1 MNKAFKVLW
10 NQVRGSYVVAS
21 ENQVTHGKPG
31 KATKTIV
38 AAAVAGL
45 MAMGTSAFAATPLTN
60 DSFGGE
66 DGYDTTKFISA
77 NGEETVIQTN
87 GDARKLISAILS
99 GNFDSIR
106 GALGTD
112 GVNATLVGFAGGANF
127 QDSQTKSTID
137 GVPLMVT
144 IASFMLPEL
153 KDNESVQ
160 EVLSVLDK
168 YSGQMSSFEDET
180 NSATLSGSTSLHIGG
195 NDSNPLMIGTVGADR
210 LVNSVA
216 TYSIYRNKDDEPG
229 ETTITSPKDNAVVRN
244 GDVNIYAES
253 GNLIGLVG
261 GSSSLNIGG
270 VAVDVYAATHNTE
283 GTVTHDAGV
292 YLKFNGVKS
301 STTLNGNTNIELAG
315 TTSAVGLFSGG
326 SSIALGGVSESIVN
340 GSTHL
345 IINNNT
351 KLVGYEGINAAVAG
365 GGLSVALLGGESK
378 TEITGDTLI
387 DLKSGTSVGVLGGG
401 LAVGAQTNGLASLTS
416 PHEIELSEDGS
427 FTAEIKV
434 EFEDGLESKGG
445 QATAE
450 AQNINI
456 LAGSQA
462 STLGILGSGLAVA
475 YQYDN
480 ATKQSYA
487 ESTVKDVNI
496 QIGDEAN
503 KDKPVFVDT
512 QKKGEYFKTVKS
524 LLETAMD
531 LDADSLKDDSF
542 EKNLQENLQTIADVK
557 GVTVG
562 AMGGGLALAWSRNT
576 GDATS
581 VPQAITSTENVTYD
595 VWSGYNVALMGGGMA
610 LASGNEA
617 KGTQTLAQST
627 VKSVT
632 MNFNGGETIGVMG
645 GGLAAFVGSEENN
658 YGVGALATVDS
669 VTINVGGG
677 SVDGIVGGGLAIDD
691 SNPKKGTDRV
701 TVNNVDASVDTVTI
715 NGTEGTIERINFASF
730 VGSENQ
736 APNNPDG
743 ERPVIRDHLDAIAY
757 AVDHQNVAIVGGGL
771 ASGIHDDAQAEGIA
785 HVGTAN
791 INLGGNVVVGSEEN
805 RANIYG
811 GGIAAN
817 GAKAT
822 VESANILIAENA
834 KVYGDVY
841 AGGIAQDGMYVGD
854 PEYYNVS
861 ESQVKTAKITLVGGE
876 LHGNLYA
883 GGLVSAAQDRD
894 TVSSS
899 YVDSATIILANGNAF
914 KGEKIDGSGVTQ
926 SSALEFAS
934 DTFDMTGVAVSS
946 FDTIKSTGA
955 TVGGLGYIFG
965 EKEKTTVTG
974 GSIDFAGIL
983 YTAGENT
990 LAIGDDQTAGVA
1002 SVAVKNL
1009 EPQIET
1015 VSLTRAGSQADFA
1028 FDVNNG
1034 LLSLNA
1040 DSATAQKAL
1049 ATATS
1054 QAKAAAYVTGATD
1067 LTNIAVLVG
1076 NTEATEAGLHLGSD
1090 AMLVADAGS
1099 KTTEVMGTAD
1109 TAQGTIHFVGVAE
1122 DGAKV
1127 TIAAD
1132 DETATSVDNMLF
1144 KAVKNDNVY
1153 TFAQRTGD
1161 ELAEVGLGDFDDPD
1175 FLADLSN
1182 HDTDGAN
1189 YIAGFLDQSNTGVTN
1204 ANRTQQLNA
1213 AVNLATA
1220 AGVQTAAIDSA
1231 TMGLDA
1237 ANKRASL
1244 IHEFADGGVLFA
1256 EASGRRTEMGG
1267 SADFGEIKAELGGV
1281 VVGGE
1286 YTTGDWTFGAL
1297 ANVGTGSVKGQGK
1310 NEGVDNDVD
1319 YYGGQLY
1326 AAKRFGQ
1333 FNVVGQLGYLATSN
1347 EISHSTVAMNKAD
1360 VDADVIMAG
1369 VRGEMRFD
1377 LTENSRLVPYVGVN
1391 YMRVG
1396 TDGYT
1401 TSQGVKVG
1409 SVDQNLF
1416 TVPVGVKYAGDM
1428 KTASG
1433 WTWTP
1438 SADVGYVAAFGDR
1451 DVDATT
1457 HVGAVGKTT
1466 MDVWAE
1472 SVVRTSIGVKAV
1484 KDNFG
1489 VGVEAGGVM
1498 GSDDTTGVFGQI
1510 RVDYRF

>member
-21 ENQVTHGKPG
+21 ENQVTHGKPS

-45 MAMGTSAFAATPLTN
+45 MAMGTSAFAATTITN
-60 DSFGGE
+60 GSFGPGE
-66 DGYDTTKFISA
+66 NQYDTTKFISA
-77 NGEETVIQTN
+77 NGEETSIQTQ
-87 GDARKLISAILS
+87 GDARALISAILN
-99 GNFDSIR
+99 GNLDAIR
-106 GALGTD
+106 GALGTQN
-112 GVNATLVGFAGGANF
+112 GVTLVGFAGGQNAWDDMTHQALYDTLHAN
-127 QDSQTKSTID
+127 SLIPETIKKPLETID
-137 GVPLMVT
+137 NQLNQFVADEQGN
-144 IASFMLPEL
+144 I
-153 KDNESVQ
+153 NET
-160 EVLSVLDK
+160 L
-168 YSGQMSSFEDET
+168 SFEKDVNIT
-180 NSATLSGSTSLHIGG
+180 IGG
-195 NDSNPLMIGTVGADR
+195 NNTTPLMIGTVGADN
-210 LVNSVA
+210 LINASASV
-216 TYSIYRNKDDEPG
+216 SIHVHDG
-229 ETTITSPKDNAVVRN
+229 ETPVFSDPVSRSVFRKGNVKLT
-244 GDVNIYAES
+244 AES
-253 GNLIGLVG
+253 GNLIGLIG
-261 GSSSLNIGG
+261 GSSALNISG
-270 VAVDVYAATHNTE
+270 VTAYGRATIDIGLGSWKPTVDVYLKLQGEETNATLD
-283 GTVTHDAGV
+283 G
-292 YLKFNGVKS
+292 
-301 STTLNGNTNIELAG
+301 STTIELNNE
-315 TTSAVGLFSGG
+315 TTSLGVFGGG
-326 SSIALGGVSESIVN
+326 SGIALGGISNSKVT
-340 GSTHL
+340 GSTS
-345 IINNNT
+345 ITINTNT
-351 KLVGYEGINAAVAG
+351 ELSGYKGISAA
-365 GGLSVALLGGESK
+365 LGGAGLALATMGGTSSSVVE
-378 TEITGDTLI
+378 GDSLI
-387 DLKSGTSVGVLGGG
+387 DLQSGAAVGILGGG
-401 LAVGAQTNGLASLTS
+401 MAVGAQLKDLEGVFGDITGV
-416 PHEIELSEDGS
+416 ELSDSITADIKFQLEDS
-427 FTAEIKV
+427 VLNA
-434 EFEDGLESKGG
+434 GG

-531 LDADSLKDDSF
+531 LDADSLKDDAF

-576 GDATS
+576 GEATS

-736 APNNPDG
+736 APNNPGG
-743 ERPVIRDHLDAIAY
+743 ERPEIRDHLDAIAY

-841 AGGIAQDGMYVGD
+841 AGGIAQDGMYDGD
-854 PEYYNVS
+854 PEYYNES
-861 ESQVKTAKITLVGGE
+861 ESQVKRAKITLAGGE

-883 GGLVSAAQDRD
+883 GGLVSTAQDRD
-894 TVSSS
+894 AVSSS
-899 YVDSATIILANGNAF
+899 YVDSATIVLANGNAF
-914 KGEKIDGSGVTQ
+914 KGEKIDGSGATE

-934 DTFDMTGVAVSS
+934 DTFDMTGVTVNS

-955 TVGGLGYIFG
+955 TVSSLGYAFG

-1009 EPQIET
+1009 QSQIET
-1015 VSLTRAGSQADFA
+1015 VSLTRAGSQADFT

-1049 ATATS
+1049 ATASS
-1054 QAKAAAYVTGATD
+1054 QAKAAAYVTGETD

-1090 AMLVADAGS
+1090 GMLVADAGS
-1099 KTTEVMGTAD
+1099 KTTEVTGTAD

-1175 FLADLSN
+1175 FLADLSH

-1256 EASGRRTEMGG
+1256 ETSGRRTEMGG

-1281 VVGGE
+1281 VLGGE

-1438 SADVGYVAAFGDR
+1438 SADVGYVAALGDR

-1457 HVGAVGKTT
+1457 HVGVVGKTT